1 MKWKESNAQ
10 LKLQLRTQKKS
21 SHIEFIDFHAHNNV
35 ASYYIIYFV
44 QDYFIFNYIILK
56 YIMKYYF
63 HFIII
68 SFLL

>member
-1 MKWKESNAQ
+1 MERKYCAVKVTTEN
-10 LKLQLRTQKKS
+10 TKKS
-21 SHIEFIDFHAHNNV
+21 SHIEFIAFHSHNNV
-35 ASYYIIYFV
+35 ASYHIIYFV

-68 SFLL
+68 SFIL